1 MHSHSIHSLAVGRR
15 AHPEHHD
22 PSPHPVANRNPLPWF
37 AVALV
42 AGVAALVLG

>member
-1 MHSHSIHSLAVGRR
+1 MHSHSIHVRAGMRR
-15 AHPEHHD
+15 APAEHHD